1 MTKPKEKKANFLQ
14 ALLPVVFLF
23 IVIIY
28 GLVLRPVFFHQE
40 ALPLEIVFLTA
51 SIFAITQLRIL
62 GYKWEEIQ
70 ESIINKLKKALPTLF
85 ILFAIGLIIGS
96 WIVSGTI
103 PMLVYYGIK
112 IINTDYIY
120 VLAFFVP
127 IIFSTVTGTSWG
139 SIGTIGV
146 VIMGI
151 AITVNAH
158 LGITAGAIIGGAY
171 FGDKMSPLSDT
182 TNIAALAVEVK
193 LFDHIQSMT
202 YTTFPSAII
211 SLIVFF
217 VLGFIYPAENLP
229 GATEQVDITLNSIA
243 SIFNFSWFLLIPPA
257 IILYGSIRKK
267 ATIPVLLTSTVIAV
281 VLAFIFQNFKFSDVI
296 QTIYKGFDTEMAFWV
311 KEVPENINQLFNR
324 GGLYELSEPIIIS
337 IMVFVYIGTIDK
349 INAMTT
355 IVGRVFRF
363 AKKRSSVILSSLVSS
378 SLTNAMTSNQYATSF
393 VVGDAF
399 VKKYDNLKIPRK
411 VLSRSLEDYGTMIE
425 SLIPWTTT
433 TIFIVATLGV
443 SYADYWHWQILSL
456 TNIIVAP
463 ILAITGIGCFYK
475 EKRDKK
481 VNKRNQ

>member
-1 MTKPKEKKANFLQ
+1 MSKPNEKKVTFLQ

-23 IVIIY
+23 AIIIY
-28 GLVLRPVFFHQE
+28 GLVLRPVFLLQE
-40 ALPLEIVFLTA
+40 ALPLEIVFLSA
-51 SIFAITQLRIL
+51 SVFAITQLRIL
-62 GYKWEEIQ
+62 GFAWDEIQ

-171 FGDKMSPLSDT
+171 FGDKMWPLSDT

-193 LFDHIQSMT
+193 LYDHIRSMT
-202 YTTFPSAII
+202 YTTVPSAII
-211 SLIVFF
+211 ALIAFF
-217 VLGFIYPAENLP
+217 ILGFIYPAENMP
-229 GATEQVDITLNSIA
+229 GATEQVDVTLNSIS

-281 VLAFIFQNFKFSDVI
+281 VLAFIFQGFKFSDVI
-296 QTIYKGFDTEMAFWV
+296 QTIYKGFDTKMAFWIE
-311 KEVPENINQLFNR
+311 EVPENINQLFNR
-324 GGLYELSEPIIIS
+324 GGLYE
-337 IMVFVYIGTIDK
+337 
-349 INAMTT
+349 
-355 IVGRVFRF
+355 
-363 AKKRSSVILSSLVSS
+363 
-378 SLTNAMTSNQYATSF
+378 
-393 VVGDAF
+393 
-399 VKKYDNLKIPRK
+399 
-411 VLSRSLEDYGTMIE
+411 
-425 SLIPWTTT
+425 
-433 TIFIVATLGV
+433 
-443 SYADYWHWQILSL
+443 
-456 TNIIVAP
+456 
-463 ILAITGIGCFYK
+463 
-475 EKRDKK
+475 
-481 VNKRNQ
+481 

>member
-1 MTKPKEKKANFLQ
+1 MTKPSKSRVTFLQ
-14 ALLPVVFLF
+14 SLLPVAFLF

-28 GLVLRPVFFHQE
+28 GLIVRPVFFNEEQ
-40 ALPLEIVFLTA
+40 LPLEIVFLTA
-51 SIFAITQLRIL
+51 SVFAISQLRIL
-62 GYKWEEIQ
+62 GFAWEEIQ

-85 ILFAIGLIIGS
+85 ILFSIGLIIGS

-112 IINTDYIY
+112 IIDTDYIY
-120 VLAFFVP
+120 VLAFLIPV
-127 IIFSTVTGTSWG
+127 IFSTVTGTSWG

-193 LFDHIQSMT
+193 LYDHIRSMT

-211 SLIVFF
+211 AMVAFF
-217 VLGFIYPAENLP
+217 ALGFIYPANKIGGTTPQVE
-229 GATEQVDITLNSIA
+229 ATLGSIA
-243 SIFNFSWFLLIPPA
+243 TIFNFSWFLIVPPA

-267 ATIPVLLTSTVIAV
+267 ATVPVLLTSTIIAV
-281 VLAFIFQNFKFSDVI
+281 ALAFIYQNFTFYDVVYS
-296 QTIYKGFDTEMAFWV
+296 IYKGFNTKMAFWV
-311 KEVPENINQLFNR
+311 SDVPENINQLFNR

-337 IMVFVYIGTIDK
+337 ILVFVYIGTIDK
-349 INAMTT
+349 IDAMTT
-355 IVGRVFRF
+355 IVGRAFRF
-363 AKKRSSVILSSLVSS
+363 AKKRSTVIISSLLSAGI
-378 SLTNAMTSNQYATSF
+378 TNAMTSNQYATSF

-399 VKKYDNLKIPRK
+399 MKKYDTLKIPRK

-425 SLIPWTTT
+425 SLVPWTTT
-433 TIFIVATLGV
+433 TVFITATLGIPH
-443 SYADYWHWQILSL
+443 AEYWHWQLLSL
-456 TNIIVAP
+456 TNIVVAP
-463 ILAITGIGCFYK
+463 LLAVLGIGCFYK
-475 EKRDKK
+475 KR
-481 VNKRNQ
+481 

>member
-1 MTKPKEKKANFLQ
+1 MSKPIEKKVTFLQ
-14 ALLPVVFLF
+14 SLLPVAFLF
-23 IVIIY
+23 SVIIY
-28 GLVLRPVFFHQE
+28 GLVVRPVFLHQE
-40 ALPLEIVFLTA
+40 ALPLEIVFLSA

-62 GYKWEEIQ
+62 GFAWEEIQ
-70 ESIINKLKKALPTLF
+70 ESIINKLNKALPTLF

-127 IIFSTVTGTSWG
+127 IVFSTVTGTSWG

-193 LFDHIQSMT
+193 LYDHIRSMT

-211 SLIVFF
+211 ALIAFF
-217 VLGFIYPAENLP
+217 ILGFIYPAENMP
-229 GATEQVDITLNSIA
+229 GAPEQVKVTLNSIS

-281 VLAFIFQNFKFSDVI
+281 VLAFIFQGFKFSDVI
-296 QTIYKGFDTEMAFWV
+296 QTIYKGFDTKMAFWIE
-311 KEVPENINQLFNR
+311 EVPENINQLFNR

-355 IVGRVFRF
+355 IVERVFRF
-363 AKKRSSVILSSLVSS
+363 AKKRSSVIISSLLSSSI
-378 SLTNAMTSNQYATSF
+378 TNAMTSNQYATSF

-399 VKKYDNLKIPRK
+399 IKKYDKLKIPRK

-425 SLIPWTTT
+425 SLVPWTTT

-475 EKRDKK
+475 ERKK
-481 VNKRNQ
+481 KESK

>member
-1 MTKPKEKKANFLQ
+1 MSKPNEKKVTFLQ

-23 IVIIY
+23 AIIIY
-28 GLVLRPVFFHQE
+28 GLVLRPVFLLQE
-40 ALPLEIVFLTA
+40 ALPLEIVFLSA
-51 SIFAITQLRIL
+51 SVFAITQLRIL
-62 GYKWEEIQ
+62 GFAWDEIQ

-193 LFDHIQSMT
+193 LYDHIRSMT
-202 YTTFPSAII
+202 YTTVPSAII
-211 SLIVFF
+211 ALIAFF
-217 VLGFIYPAENLP
+217 ILGFIYPAENMP
-229 GATEQVDITLNSIA
+229 GATEQVDVTLNSIS

-281 VLAFIFQNFKFSDVI
+281 VLAFIFQGFKFSDVI
-296 QTIYKGFDTEMAFWV
+296 QTIYKGFDTKMAFWIE
-311 KEVPENINQLFNR
+311 EVPENINQLFNR

-363 AKKRSSVILSSLVSS
+363 AKKRSSVIISSLISS
-378 SLTNAMTSNQYATSF
+378 SITNAMTSNQYATSF

-399 VKKYDNLKIPRK
+399 IKKYDKLKIPRK

-475 EKRDKK
+475 ERKK
-481 VNKRNQ
+481 KESK

>member
-1 MTKPKEKKANFLQ
+1 MSKQNEKKATFLQ
-14 ALLPVVFLF
+14 SLLPVAFLF
-23 IVIIY
+23 VVIIY
-28 GLVLRPVFFHQE
+28 ALVVRPVFLNQV

-51 SIFAITQLRIL
+51 SVFAITQLRIL
-62 GYKWEEIQ
+62 GYTWDEIQ
-70 ESIINKLKKALPTLF
+70 TSIINKLLKALPTLF
-85 ILFAIGLIIGS
+85 ILFGIGLIIGS
-96 WIVSGTI
+96 WIVCGTI

-120 VLAFFVP
+120 ALAFFVP
-127 IIFSTVTGTSWG
+127 IVFSTVTGTSWG

-182 TNIAALAVEVK
+182 TNIAAMAVEVK
-193 LFDHIQSMT
+193 LYDHIRSMT
-202 YTTFPSAII
+202 YTTVPSA
-211 SLIVFF
+211 LIALVLFF
-217 VLGFIYPAENLP
+217 VLGFIYPAEHMV
-229 GATEQVDITLNSIA
+229 GAPQQVEITLNSISA
-243 SIFNFSWFLLIPPA
+243 IFNFSWFLLIPPA

-281 VLAFIFQNFKFSDVI
+281 VCAFIFQNFRFIDVI
-296 QTIYKGFDTEMAFWV
+296 QTIYKGFNTEMAFWV
-311 KEVPENINQLFNR
+311 NEVPENINQLFNR

-337 IMVFVYIGTIDK
+337 ILVFIYIGTLDK
-349 INAMTT
+349 IDAMTT
-355 IVGRVFRF
+355 IVGRTFRF
-363 AKKRSSVILSSLVSS
+363 AKKRSTVIISSLFSS
-378 SLTNAMTSNQYATSF
+378 AITNAMTSNQYATSF

-399 VKKYDNLKIPRK
+399 VKKYDILKIPRK

-425 SLIPWTTT
+425 SLVPWTTT
-433 TIFIVATLGV
+433 TVFVVATLGV
-443 SYADYWHWQILSL
+443 SYADYWHWQLMSL

-475 EKRDKK
+475 EQKMKK
-481 VNKRNQ
+481 

>member
-1 MTKPKEKKANFLQ
+1 MSKPNEKKVTFLQ
-14 ALLPVVFLF
+14 SLLPVAFLF
-23 IVIIY
+23 AVIIY
-28 GLVLRPVFFHQE
+28 GLVVRPVFLHQE
-40 ALPLEIVFLTA
+40 ALPLEVVFLST

-62 GYKWEEIQ
+62 GFAWEEIQ

-96 WIVSGTI
+96 WIISGTI

-193 LFDHIQSMT
+193 LYDHIRSMT

-211 SLIVFF
+211 ALIAFF
-217 VLGFIYPAENLP
+217 ILGFIYPAENMP
-229 GATEQVDITLNSIA
+229 GAPEQVELTLNSIS

-281 VLAFIFQNFKFSDVI
+281 VLAFIFQEFKFSDVI
-296 QTIYKGFDTEMAFWV
+296 QTIYKGFDTKMAFWIE
-311 KEVPENINQLFNR
+311 EVPENINQLFNR

-363 AKKRSSVILSSLVSS
+363 AKKRSSVIISSLISS
-378 SLTNAMTSNQYATSF
+378 SITNAMTSNQYATSF

-399 VKKYDNLKIPRK
+399 IKKYDKLKIPRK

-475 EKRDKK
+475 ERKK
-481 VNKRNQ
+481 KESK

>member
-1 MTKPKEKKANFLQ
+1 MSNPKEKKVTFLQ
-14 ALLPVVFLF
+14 SLLPVVLLF
-23 IVIIY
+23 IIIIY
-28 GLVLRPVFFHQE
+28 GLVIRPVFLHQE

-62 GYKWEEIQ
+62 GFKWDEIQ

-96 WIVSGTI
+96 WIVCGTI

-193 LFDHIQSMT
+193 LYDHIQSMT

-211 SLIVFF
+211 ALIAFF

-229 GATEQVDITLNSIA
+229 GATEQVEITLNSI
-243 SIFNFSWFLLIPPA
+243 STIFNFSWFLLIPPA

-281 VLAFIFQNFKFSDVI
+281 VLAFIFQGFRFSDVI
-296 QTIYKGFDTEMAFWV
+296 QTIYKGFDTKMAFWV
-311 KEVPENINQLFNR
+311 EDVPENINQLFNR

-337 IMVFVYIGTIDK
+337 IIVFVYIGTIDK

-355 IVGRVFRF
+355 IVERVFRF
-363 AKKRSSVILSSLVSS
+363 AKKRSSVIISSLLSSSI
-378 SLTNAMTSNQYATSF
+378 TNAMTSNQYATSF

-399 VKKYDNLKIPRK
+399 VKKYDALKIPRK

-425 SLIPWTTT
+425 SLVPWTTT
-433 TIFIVATLGV
+433 TVFVVATLGV

-463 ILAITGIGCFYK
+463 ILAITGIGCFYNV
-475 EKRDKK
+475 RKK
-481 VNKRNQ
+481 KKSK